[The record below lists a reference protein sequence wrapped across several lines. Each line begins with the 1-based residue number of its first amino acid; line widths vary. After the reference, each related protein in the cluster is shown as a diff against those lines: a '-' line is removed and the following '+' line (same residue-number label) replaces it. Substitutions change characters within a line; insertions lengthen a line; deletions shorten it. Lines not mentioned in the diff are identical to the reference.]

1 MNVMRRLNG
10 VRRWSSSA
18 ARVSKEVGV
27 VLDLDRPLDLFHLRK
42 LMFAKF
48 ISLNKNIPL
57 NMYLVSNEVRSF

>member
-1 MNVMRRLNG
+1 MNGMRRLNG
-10 VRRWSSSA
+10 VRRWSSNT

-27 VLDLDRPLDLFHLRK
+27 LLDLDRPLDIFHLRK

-57 NMYLVSNEVRSF
+57 NMYLLSNQVRLV